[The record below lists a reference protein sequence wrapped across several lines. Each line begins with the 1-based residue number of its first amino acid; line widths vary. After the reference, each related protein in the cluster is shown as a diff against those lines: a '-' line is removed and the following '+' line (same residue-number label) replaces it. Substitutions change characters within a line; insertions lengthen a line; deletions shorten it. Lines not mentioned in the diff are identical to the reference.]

1 MPKFRFHSISWEQI
15 DIRSPNFIYAFILTR
30 STFGLLHI
38 IFRTFVPEKWPL
50 INARVSFTLNTLR
63 TNWQNFTNFIYAFI
77 AEPYLMLKDFYMRR
91 AICKLRLNAH
101 NLLIETSQKVRGGS
115 ICNENPF
122 ITPSTNALASY
133 AICQTKDQSVAV
145 KMVHE
150 TLYNYWL
157 MRHWIWCD
165 IDQKI
170 PILTEAYRPDNT
182 NIDRDKASVNIGII
196 WSILHHIQC
205 LISQ

>member
-1 MPKFRFHSISWEQI
+1 
-15 DIRSPNFIYAFILTR
+15 
-30 STFGLLHI
+30 
-38 IFRTFVPEKWPL
+38 
-50 INARVSFTLNTLR
+50 
-63 TNWQNFTNFIYAFI
+63 
-77 AEPYLMLKDFYMRR
+77 MLKDFYMRR

-150 TLYNYWL
+150 TLYNY
-157 MRHWIWCD
+157 
-165 IDQKI
+165 
-170 PILTEAYRPDNT
+170 
-182 NIDRDKASVNIGII
+182 
-196 WSILHHIQC
+196 
-205 LISQ
+205 